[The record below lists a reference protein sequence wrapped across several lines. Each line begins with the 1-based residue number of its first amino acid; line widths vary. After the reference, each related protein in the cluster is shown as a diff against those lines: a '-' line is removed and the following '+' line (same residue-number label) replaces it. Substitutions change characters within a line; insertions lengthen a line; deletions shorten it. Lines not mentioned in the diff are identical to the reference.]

1 MSEIRNLLEKLD
13 RIDERQQWDSL
24 DAVVD
29 QYAKPGMTEDDL
41 RAMER
46 AAIDVQEVGD
56 GGFLSNLRAAGR
68 SLVSNKYFRVNYV
81 LYHAGEKLGL
91 RHGLIGSDGK
101 LRTMTG
107 SQYGAEQVRADNA
120 THRNIALAQARL
132 NILTSRVR
140 NLFQIPQ
147 GGGDLQAGPERE
159 LWFTPNARSLQSHNI
174 SDYRGVHPY
183 ADIQVQNRLTR
194 VYVEERYVD
203 AFLEQYPDANVMKAD
218 GSGPLRPA
226 ASTSTDGGA
235 AVNTDAAVNTAP
247 SDDRAIDSAAAL
259 ANNYRNSL
267 DDFMDP
273 QSGQGG
279 IANNPEAVGAIKEL
293 NTRLSNLG
301 FTNVQADSEEYSAAT
316 RQAVRDFQ
324 TAYNRMYQATY
335 SDQASRPNIE
345 PEIRVD
351 GDFGPNTFKALES
364 VEDIFET
371 IERLVAANSTENS
384 SIQYKSSI
392 SKMLEES
399 FIFEELSSS
408 QLGELTGSIIAIDKF
423 IGGAGENFALGD
435 ERTQLLINARTLLN
449 DWVKDMS
456 AEPAPNIVRMSNGS
470 ITPIGSSR
478 TDTIDGGG
486 AAVTGGDGE
495 QTKREEAWEMIL
507 NNDLPEGWPEGYELW
522 KNRDGDL
529 WYVQPPG
536 DNEPASDR
544 DLTSVD
550 DALAWANEHKGQ
562 GQAGAAPSREA
573 SLIARIIHDGV
584 EDGFIRIDR
593 SEVVDGLSRV
603 ADDSPQEWEDVVT
616 AYQQEYNEDLIDI
629 LRTACNRN
637 LNFVPQFIEQM
648 QRINAPHSIPMNPR
662 MLDLDGATKDRLF
675 GPNFEKYEAE
685 GRNYVY
691 VSDPIPGERA
701 RFGWG
706 RRRGV
711 VLSGAWG
718 TAGGTWEWNTEEQTL
733 ILRNV
738 GNGPSYEYTEVTVQ
752 GNEDNRTLRVKNTD
766 GEFRTLNP
774 NSETNTRAGLNDTLA
789 VAIEYYMARM
799 AEDA

>member
-24 DAVVD
+24 DAVID

-46 AAIDVQEVGD
+46 AAIDVREVGD
-56 GGFLSNLRAAGR
+56 GGVWSNIRAVGR
-68 SLVSNKYFRVNYV
+68 SLVSNKHFRVNYV

-101 LRTMTG
+101 LRTLNG
-107 SQYGAEQVRADNA
+107 AQYGAEQVRANNP

-132 NILTSRVR
+132 NILTSRTR

-147 GGGDLQAGPERE
+147 GGGDLQAGFEQE
-159 LWFTPNARSLQSHNI
+159 LFFSPNARSLQGHSIAN
-174 SDYRGVHPY
+174 YRGIHPY
-183 ADIQVQNRLTR
+183 ADIQHQGKLTR
-194 VYVEERYVD
+194 VYVEEPNVD
-203 AFLEQYPDANVMKAD
+203 AFLARYPDANVMKAD
-218 GSGPLRPA
+218 GSGPLRPV
-226 ASTSTDGGA
+226 ASTSSDDDDAA
-235 AVNTDAAVNTAP
+235 AVDAAA
-247 SDDRAIDSAAAL
+247 SDDQAGLAAASSAL
-259 ANNYRNSL
+259 ATNYRNSL
-267 DDFMDP
+267 DDFMNPD
-273 QSGQGG
+273 SGQGG
-279 IANNPEAVGAIKEL
+279 MANNPEAVGAIKEL

-316 RQAVRDFQ
+316 RRAVRDFQ

-335 SDQASRPNIE
+335 SDTASRPDIE

-371 IERLVAANSTENS
+371 IERLVAASSTENS
-384 SIQYKSSI
+384 SIQYKSAI

-399 FIFEELSSS
+399 FIFEELTSP

-423 IGGAGENFALGD
+423 IGGAGENFTLGD

-470 ITPIGSSR
+470 ITPVGG
-478 TDTIDGGG
+478 TTTISG
-486 AAVTGGDGE
+486 GGDGV
-495 QTKREEAWEMIL
+495 QNREEAWEQVL
-507 NNDLPEGWPEGYELW
+507 NNDLPEGWPDGYELW

-544 DLTSVD
+544 DLTSVE

-562 GQAGAAPSREA
+562 GQETTAAPSREA

-584 EDGFIRIDR
+584 EDGLIRIDR

-603 ADDSPQEWEDVVT
+603 ADDSPDEWEDVVT

-637 LNFVPQFIEQM
+637 LNFVPQFVEQM
-648 QRINAPHSIPMNPR
+648 QRINAPHSIPINPR

-675 GPNFEKYEAE
+675 GPNFEKYEAD

-701 RFGWG
+701 RFTWG

-711 VLSGAWG
+711 VLSGDWG
-718 TAGGTWEWNTEEQTL
+718 SNGGTWDWNTEEQTL
-733 ILRNV
+733 TFTTA
-738 GNGPSYEYTEVTVQ
+738 NGQSSEYTEVIVQ
-752 GNEDNRTLRVKNTD
+752 GNEGDRKLRVKNSN
-766 GEFRTLNP
+766 GEAVLINP
-774 NSETNTRAGLNDTLA
+774 NNEVNATQGLDDTLA
-789 VAIEYYMARM
+789 VAIEYYLERM